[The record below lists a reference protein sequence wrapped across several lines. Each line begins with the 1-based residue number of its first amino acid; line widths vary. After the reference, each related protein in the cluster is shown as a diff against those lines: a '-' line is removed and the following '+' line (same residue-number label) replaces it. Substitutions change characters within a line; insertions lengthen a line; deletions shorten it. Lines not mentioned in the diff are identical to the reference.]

1 VSGYQERFGCLDVKE
16 KAMNNNDTMKRLTK
30 DIQKPLLYLSDSKQ
44 VNKFYLQV
52 GTEPYCQ
59 LGTGKRCKVKGCGQ
73 PVYCKEA
80 GLCSYHRM
88 MEAERVFEN
97 RLRTR
102 QQKPMMERK

>member
-1 VSGYQERFGCLDVKE
+1 VSGYQERFGGLDVKE

-30 DIQKPLLYLSDSKQ
+30 DIQKPLLFLSDSKQ
-44 VNKFYLQV
+44 MNKFYLQV
-52 GTEPYCQ
+52 GTEPYSQ

-88 MEAERVFEN
+88 LEAERAFED